1 MELEWEQGRQS
12 SRTAAALAGAF
23 LGAALGADCF
33 LAANYLIGGIPALLC
48 GAAIAFWAVKG
59 GVLFANRNSQAVVL
73 LALFPTLLWGIF
85 VNHLSFALAA
95 APGDPAGVWRAFL
108 SPLFIT
114 GGTDYWFQFAGL
126 SAAALGSWTTMFR
139 EAKEAQEFLER
150 ASRPCQAPQ
159 EAPPADLELY
169 LPKHAWIRP
178 WLLQRRITQG
188 LWLTVLFLLVW
199 LPDLLDH
206 ELALFYALCGM
217 GFSFLVI
224 ASLPGPSGQILA
236 ARKVMY
242 ARKDGQLWLIAMKR
256 IQDTTL
262 HVRFPKLAQ
271 IWERLPQS
279 QRTRF
284 KASIAS
290 LLLLSKENNIATKIG
305 RPKLEYQTKWGWV
318 ISSDAG
324 RKASIPKVYPNFSPV
339 PGDTQALKEP
349 VPVRWLNPVVTL
361 LITALCLSAGFGLG
375 LREEHRAALLPPEP
389 PPVESVVPDPKDSTP
404 VTKAIAPEVIGDYY
418 LNGLILRTDDAF
430 QASTTQL
437 EDQENGLTYQISLQ
451 YGVGEEAAQISL
463 GRTQGENVR
472 CLRPDSEE
480 FLWGMGD
487 NGVTYRYNLRTVQ
500 LPHEQTA
507 HTGVALSERGTLIII
522 ECVHDDD
529 TDEELAR
536 GTLLYMLENLQ
547 FTGPAITEE
556 NYQEQL
562 RPAINMGF
570 NYCGQAFFKAP
581 EGMFEYDVFLDT
593 FMPCGGKMTY
603 YDDGISIMTKAHGLR
618 VSAAIVPNEGTAMD
632 VVEQA
637 YQDLKAAGRQ
647 YDEQTLF
654 QDAYNEEGNN
664 ACRLTVY
671 YDGGRTRVTVLVAIE
686 EREGCYLFK
695 EMTCLPEEVDSEYQ
709 AVFKE
714 METTCGIEVS
724 VMEDL
729 GRHSQ

>member
-23 LGAALGADCF
+23 LGGALGADCF
-33 LAANYLIGGIPALLC
+33 LAAAHLAGGIPASLC
-48 GAAIAFWAVKG
+48 GTAIAFWAVRG
-59 GVLFANRNSQAVVL
+59 GDLFAGRVSRRGTV
-73 LALFPTLLWGIF
+73 LALLPVILWGSLA
-85 VNHLSFALAA
+85 NHLSFALAA
-95 APGDPAGVWRAFL
+95 VPSDPAGVWNALLSMEMVGNRYWLRLIGVLGTAFCTWGLLYIQPTRGWELEKRAGGPCRNPPQPPPIGMEVFL
-108 SPLFIT
+108 PS
-114 GGTDYWFQFAGL
+114 Q
-126 SAAALGSWTTMFR
+126 
-139 EAKEAQEFLER
+139 
-150 ASRPCQAPQ
+150 
-159 EAPPADLELY
+159 
-169 LPKHAWIRP
+169 AWIRP

-188 LWLTVLFLLVW
+188 LWLATLFLCAWIPALLGHDRAWDFALMGVW
-199 LPDLLDH
+199 FSLLAI
-206 ELALFYALCGM
+206 L
-217 GFSFLVI
+217 
-224 ASLPGPSGQILA
+224 SLPGPSGRILS
-236 ARKVMY
+236 ARNVVY
-242 ARKDGQLWLIAMKR
+242 VRREGQLWWVPTNRVQYADLWVPLSRLLPMW
-256 IQDTTL
+256 D
-262 HVRFPKLAQ
+262 
-271 IWERLPQS
+271 RLPGERKKS
-279 QRTRF
+279 V
-284 KASIAS
+284 
-290 LLLLSKENNIATKIG
+290 LSTLAALISNGDSAIVAVKN
-305 RPKLEYQTKWGWV
+305 PKLERQTPWEWV
-318 ISSDAG
+318 ISNQAG
-324 RKASIPKVYPNFSPV
+324 VHNVIPKVYPNFSPV

-487 NGVTYRYNLRTVQ
+487 NGVTYRYDLRTVQ
-500 LPHEQTA
+500 LPHNQTA

-593 FMPCGGKMTY
+593 FMPCGGKMNY
-603 YDDGISIMTKAHGLR
+603 YDDGISMMTKAHGLR

>member
-1 MELEWEQGRQS
+1 MEV
-12 SRTAAALAGAF
+12 F
-23 LGAALGADCF
+23 L
-33 LAANYLIGGIPALLC
+33 P
-48 GAAIAFWAVKG
+48 
-59 GVLFANRNSQAVVL
+59 SQ
-73 LALFPTLLWGIF
+73 
-85 VNHLSFALAA
+85 
-95 APGDPAGVWRAFL
+95 
-108 SPLFIT
+108 
-114 GGTDYWFQFAGL
+114 
-126 SAAALGSWTTMFR
+126 
-139 EAKEAQEFLER
+139 
-150 ASRPCQAPQ
+150 
-159 EAPPADLELY
+159 
-169 LPKHAWIRP
+169 AWIRP
-178 WLLQRRITQG
+178 WLLQRSITQG
-188 LWLTVLFLLVW
+188 LWLATLFLCAWIPALLGHDRAWDFALMGVW
-199 LPDLLDH
+199 FSLLAI
-206 ELALFYALCGM
+206 L
-217 GFSFLVI
+217 
-224 ASLPGPSGQILA
+224 SLPGPSGRILS
-236 ARKVMY
+236 ARNVVY
-242 ARKDGQLWLIAMKR
+242 VRREGQLWWVPTNRVQYADLWVPLSRLLPMW
-256 IQDTTL
+256 D
-262 HVRFPKLAQ
+262 
-271 IWERLPQS
+271 RLPGERKKS
-279 QRTRF
+279 V
-284 KASIAS
+284 
-290 LLLLSKENNIATKIG
+290 LSTLAALISNGDSAIVAVKN
-305 RPKLEYQTKWGWV
+305 PKLERQTPWEWV
-318 ISSDAG
+318 ISNQAG
-324 RKASIPKVYPNFSPV
+324 VHNVIPKVYPNFSPV

-593 FMPCGGKMTY
+593 FMPCGGKMNY
-603 YDDGISIMTKAHGLR
+603 YDDGISMMTKAHGLR
-618 VSAAIVPNEGTAMD
+618 VSAAIVPSEGTAMD

>member
-23 LGAALGADCF
+23 LGGALGADCF
-33 LAANYLIGGIPALLC
+33 LAAAHLAGGIPASLC
-48 GAAIAFWAVKG
+48 GTAIAFWAVRG
-59 GVLFANRNSQAVVL
+59 GDLFAGRVSRRGTV
-73 LALFPTLLWGIF
+73 LALLPVILWGSLA
-85 VNHLSFALAA
+85 NHLSFALAA
-95 APGDPAGVWRAFL
+95 VPSDPAGVWNALLSMEMVGNRYWLRLIGVLGTAFCTWGLLYIQPTRGWELEKRAGGPCRNPPQPPPIGMEVFL
-108 SPLFIT
+108 PS
-114 GGTDYWFQFAGL
+114 Q
-126 SAAALGSWTTMFR
+126 
-139 EAKEAQEFLER
+139 
-150 ASRPCQAPQ
+150 
-159 EAPPADLELY
+159 
-169 LPKHAWIRP
+169 AWIRP

-188 LWLTVLFLLVW
+188 LWLATLFLCAWIPALLGHDRAWDFALMGVW
-199 LPDLLDH
+199 FSLLAI
-206 ELALFYALCGM
+206 L
-217 GFSFLVI
+217 
-224 ASLPGPSGQILA
+224 SLPGPSGRILS
-236 ARKVMY
+236 ARNVVY
-242 ARKDGQLWLIAMKR
+242 VRREGQLWWVPTNRVQYADLWVPLSRLLPMW
-256 IQDTTL
+256 D
-262 HVRFPKLAQ
+262 
-271 IWERLPQS
+271 RLPGERKKS
-279 QRTRF
+279 V
-284 KASIAS
+284 
-290 LLLLSKENNIATKIG
+290 LSTLAALISNGDSAIVAVKN
-305 RPKLEYQTKWGWV
+305 PKLERQTPWEWV
-318 ISSDAG
+318 ISNQAG
-324 RKASIPKVYPNFSPV
+324 VHNVLPKVYPNFSPV

-603 YDDGISIMTKAHGLR
+603 YDDGISMMTKAHGLR

>member
-1 MELEWEQGRQS
+1 MELEWEQDRQPAH
-12 SRTAAALAGAF
+12 TAAALVGSF
-23 LGAALGADCF
+23 LGAVLGADCF
-33 LAANYLIGGIPALLC
+33 LAADYLIGGIPAVLC
-48 GAAIAFWAVKG
+48 GAAIGFWAVKG
-59 GVLFANRNSQAVVL
+59 GVLLAGKNNQLVTL
-73 LALFPTLLWGIF
+73 LALLPALLWGVL
-85 VNHLSFALAA
+85 VNHLSFALNT
-95 APGDPAGVWRAFL
+95 APADPAGVWQAFI
-108 SPLFIT
+108 SPLFISD
-114 GGTDYWFQFAGL
+114 GVSYWFQLAKL
-126 SAAALGSWTTMFR
+126 LAVVLGAWTPQFQ
-139 EAKEAQEFLER
+139 EAKKEQEFLER

-199 LPDLLDH
+199 LPDLLGH
-206 ELALFYALCGM
+206 EQVLFRALCGM
-217 GFSFLVI
+217 GVSFLVI
-224 ASLPGPSGQILA
+224 ASLPGPSGHILA

-242 ARKDGQLWLIAMKR
+242 ARKDGQLWLIAMQR
-256 IQDTTL
+256 IQDTVL

-271 IWERLPQS
+271 IWDQLPQT

-284 KASIAS
+284 KASVAS
-290 LLLLSKENNIATKIG
+290 LLSKENNIAVKIN
-305 RPKLEYQTKWGWV
+305 RPRLEYQNQWRWV
-318 ISSDAG
+318 LSNDVG
-324 RKASIPKVYPNFSPV
+324 RKAFIPKVYPKFSPV
-339 PGDTQALKEP
+339 PSDTEPLKEA
-349 VPVRWLNPVVTL
+349 VRVWWRNPLMTL
-361 LITALCLSAGFGLG
+361 VITVFCLTVGVNIGLK
-375 LREEHRAALLPPEP
+375 EECQAMLLPPES
-389 PPVESVVPDPKDSTP
+389 PPVEDTVPGPEDSAS
-404 VTKAIAPEVIGDYY
+404 VTKSIAPEVIGDYY

-437 EDQENGLTYQISLQ
+437 EDQDNGLIYQFSLQ

-603 YDDGISIMTKAHGLR
+603 YDDGISMMTKAHGLR

-671 YDGGRTRVTVLVAIE
+671 YDGGCTRVTVLVAIE

>member
-1 MELEWEQGRQS
+1 MELEWEQGRQPAH
-12 SRTAAALAGAF
+12 TAAALAGAF

-33 LAANYLIGGIPALLC
+33 LAADHLIGGIPAVLC
-48 GAAIAFWAVKG
+48 GAAIGFWAVKG
-59 GVLFANRNSQAVVL
+59 GGLLAGKNNQFVTL
-73 LALFPTLLWGIF
+73 LALIPALLWGVL
-85 VNHLSFALAA
+85 VNHLSFALNT
-95 APGDPAGVWRAFL
+95 APADPAGVWEAFI
-108 SPLFIT
+108 SPLFISD
-114 GGTDYWFQFAGL
+114 GVNYWFQLAKL
-126 SAAALGSWTTMFR
+126 LAVVLGAWTPQFR
-139 EAKEAQEFLER
+139 EAKKEQEFLEQ
-150 ASRPCQAPQ
+150 ASRPCKPPQ
-159 EAPPADLELY
+159 ETPPADMEIY
-169 LPKHAWIRP
+169 LPKYAWIRP

-188 LWLTVLFLLVW
+188 LWLAVLFLLVW
-199 LPDLLDH
+199 LPDLLGH
-206 ELALFYALCGM
+206 ERIWFRTLCGM
-217 GFSFLVI
+217 GVSFLVI
-224 ASLPGPSGQILA
+224 ASLPGPSGHILA

-242 ARKDGQLWLIAMKR
+242 ARKDGQLWLIAMQR
-256 IQDTTL
+256 IHDTTL

-271 IWERLPQS
+271 IWDQLPQT

-290 LLLLSKENNIATKIG
+290 LLSKENNIAVKIN
-305 RPKLEYQTKWGWV
+305 RPMLEYQNKWRWV
-318 ISSDAG
+318 ISNDVG
-324 RKASIPKVYPNFSPV
+324 RKAYIPKVYPQFSPV
-339 PGDTQALKEP
+339 PGDTEQLKEA
-349 VPVRWLNPVVTL
+349 VPVWWRNPLMTL
-361 LITALCLSAGFGLG
+361 VITVFCLTVGIHIGL
-375 LREEHRAALLPPEP
+375 EEERQAALLPPEP
-389 PPVESVVPDPKDSTP
+389 PSVESVVPDPEDSTP

-463 GRTQGENVR
+463 GKTQGENVR

-487 NGVTYRYNLRTVQ
+487 NGVTYRYDLRTVQ
-500 LPHEQTA
+500 LPHNQTA

-529 TDEELAR
+529 AEEELAR

-562 RPAINMGF
+562 RPAVNMGF

-593 FMPCGGKMTY
+593 FMPCGGKMNY
-603 YDDGISIMTKAHGLR
+603 YDGGISMMTKAHGLR
-618 VSAAIVPNEGTAMD
+618 VSAAIVPSEGTAMD

-637 YQDLKAAGRQ
+637 YQDLKTAGRQ

-714 METTCGIEVS
+714 MEATCGIEVS

>member
-23 LGAALGADCF
+23 LGGALGADCF
-33 LAANYLIGGIPALLC
+33 LAAAHLAGGIPASLC
-48 GAAIAFWAVKG
+48 GTAIAFWAVRG
-59 GVLFANRNSQAVVL
+59 GDLFAGRVSRRGTV
-73 LALFPTLLWGIF
+73 LALLPVILWGSLA
-85 VNHLSFALAA
+85 NHLSFALAA
-95 APGDPAGVWRAFL
+95 VPSDPAGVWNALLSMEMVGNRYWLRLIGVLGTAFCTWGLLYIQPARGWELEKRAGGPCRNPPQLPPIGMEVFL
-108 SPLFIT
+108 PS
-114 GGTDYWFQFAGL
+114 Q
-126 SAAALGSWTTMFR
+126 
-139 EAKEAQEFLER
+139 
-150 ASRPCQAPQ
+150 
-159 EAPPADLELY
+159 
-169 LPKHAWIRP
+169 AWIRP

-188 LWLTVLFLLVW
+188 LWLATLFLCAWIPALLGYDRAWDFALMGVW
-199 LPDLLDH
+199 FSLLAI
-206 ELALFYALCGM
+206 L
-217 GFSFLVI
+217 
-224 ASLPGPSGQILA
+224 SLPGPSGRILS
-236 ARKVMY
+236 ARNVVY
-242 ARKDGQLWLIAMKR
+242 VRREGQLWWVPTNRVQYADLWVPLSRLLPMW
-256 IQDTTL
+256 D
-262 HVRFPKLAQ
+262 
-271 IWERLPQS
+271 RLPGERKKS
-279 QRTRF
+279 V
-284 KASIAS
+284 
-290 LLLLSKENNIATKIG
+290 LSTLAALISNGDSAIVAVKN
-305 RPKLEYQTKWGWV
+305 PKLERQTPWEWV
-318 ISSDAG
+318 ISNQAG
-324 RKASIPKVYPNFSPV
+324 VHNVIPKVYPNFSPV

-389 PPVESVVPDPKDSTP
+389 PPVESVVPDPEDSTP

-603 YDDGISIMTKAHGLR
+603 YDDGISMMTKAHGLR

>member
-1 MELEWEQGRQS
+1 MELEWEQDRQPAH
-12 SRTAAALAGAF
+12 TAAALVGSF
-23 LGAALGADCF
+23 LGAVLGADCF
-33 LAANYLIGGIPALLC
+33 LAADYLIGGIPAVLC
-48 GAAIAFWAVKG
+48 GAAIGFWAVKG
-59 GVLFANRNSQAVVL
+59 GVLLAGKNNQFVTL
-73 LALFPTLLWGIF
+73 LALIPALLWGVL
-85 VNHLSFALAA
+85 VNHLSFALNT
-95 APGDPAGVWRAFL
+95 APADPAGVWEAFI
-108 SPLFIT
+108 SPLFISD
-114 GGTDYWFQFAGL
+114 GVNYWFQLAKL
-126 SAAALGSWTTMFR
+126 LAVVLGAWTPQFR
-139 EAKEAQEFLER
+139 EAKKEQEFLEQ
-150 ASRPCQAPQ
+150 ASRPCKPPQ
-159 EAPPADLELY
+159 ETPPADMEIY
-169 LPKHAWIRP
+169 LPKYAWIRP

-188 LWLTVLFLLVW
+188 LWLAVLFLLVW
-199 LPDLLDH
+199 LPDLLGH
-206 ELALFYALCGM
+206 ERIWFRTLCGM
-217 GFSFLVI
+217 GVSFLVI
-224 ASLPGPSGQILA
+224 ASLPGPSGHILA

-242 ARKDGQLWLIAMKR
+242 ARKDGQLWLIAMQR
-256 IQDTTL
+256 IHDTTL
-262 HVRFPKLAQ
+262 HVRFPKLTQ
-271 IWERLPQS
+271 IWDQLPQT

-290 LLLLSKENNIATKIG
+290 LLSKENNIAVKIN
-305 RPKLEYQTKWGWV
+305 RPMLEYQNKWRWV
-318 ISSDAG
+318 ISNDVG
-324 RKASIPKVYPNFSPV
+324 RKAYIPKVYPQFSPV
-339 PGDTQALKEP
+339 PGDTEPLKEA
-349 VPVRWLNPVVTL
+349 VRVWWRNPLMTL
-361 LITALCLSAGFGLG
+361 VITVFCLTVGVNIGLK
-375 LREEHRAALLPPEP
+375 EECQAALLPPESP
-389 PPVESVVPDPKDSTP
+389 PAEDTVPGPEDSASVTES
-404 VTKAIAPEVIGDYY
+404 IAPEVMGDYY

-463 GRTQGENVR
+463 GRTQGENAR

-522 ECVHDDD
+522 ECVHNDDAE
-529 TDEELAR
+529 EELAR

-562 RPAINMGF
+562 RPAVNMGF

-593 FMPCGGKMTY
+593 FMPCGGKMNY
-603 YDDGISIMTKAHGLR
+603 YDDGISMMTKAHGLR
-618 VSAAIVPNEGTAMD
+618 VSAAIVPSEGTAMD
-632 VVEQA
+632 VVEQV

-654 QDAYNEEGNN
+654 QDAYNAVGNN

-686 EREGCYLFK
+686 EREGYYLFK

>member
-1 MELEWEQGRQS
+1 MELEWEQDRQPAH
-12 SRTAAALAGAF
+12 TAAALVGSF
-23 LGAALGADCF
+23 LGAVLGADCF
-33 LAANYLIGGIPALLC
+33 LAADYLIGGIPAVLC
-48 GAAIAFWAVKG
+48 GAAIGFWAVKG
-59 GVLFANRNSQAVVL
+59 GVLLAGKNNQFVTL
-73 LALFPTLLWGIF
+73 LALIPALLWGVL
-85 VNHLSFALAA
+85 VNHLSFALNT
-95 APGDPAGVWRAFL
+95 APADPAGVWEAFI
-108 SPLFIT
+108 SPLFISD
-114 GGTDYWFQFAGL
+114 GVNYWFQLAKL
-126 SAAALGSWTTMFR
+126 LAVVLGAWTPQFR
-139 EAKEAQEFLER
+139 EAKKEQEFLEQ
-150 ASRPCQAPQ
+150 ASRPCKPPQ
-159 EAPPADLELY
+159 ETPPADMEIY
-169 LPKHAWIRP
+169 LPKYAWIRP

-188 LWLTVLFLLVW
+188 LWLAVLFLLVW
-199 LPDLLDH
+199 LPDLLGH
-206 ELALFYALCGM
+206 ERIWFRTLCGM
-217 GFSFLVI
+217 GVSFLVI
-224 ASLPGPSGQILA
+224 ASLPGPSGHILA

-242 ARKDGQLWLIAMKR
+242 ARKDGQLWLIAMQR
-256 IQDTTL
+256 IHDTTL
-262 HVRFPKLAQ
+262 HVRFPKLTQ
-271 IWERLPQS
+271 IWDQLPQT

-290 LLLLSKENNIATKIG
+290 LLSKENNIAVKIN
-305 RPKLEYQTKWGWV
+305 RPMLEYQNKWRWV
-318 ISSDAG
+318 ISNDVG
-324 RKASIPKVYPNFSPV
+324 RKAYIPKVYPQFSPV
-339 PGDTQALKEP
+339 PGDTEPLKEA
-349 VPVRWLNPVVTL
+349 VRVWWRNPLMTL
-361 LITALCLSAGFGLG
+361 VITVFCLTVGVNIGLK
-375 LREEHRAALLPPEP
+375 EECQAALLPPESP
-389 PPVESVVPDPKDSTP
+389 PAEDTVPGPEDSASVTES
-404 VTKAIAPEVIGDYY
+404 IAPEVMGDYY

-522 ECVHDDD
+522 ECVHNDDAE
-529 TDEELAR
+529 EELAR

-562 RPAINMGF
+562 RPAVNMGF

-593 FMPCGGKMTY
+593 FMPCGGKMNY
-603 YDDGISIMTKAHGLR
+603 YDDGISMMTKAHGLR
-618 VSAAIVPNEGTAMD
+618 VSAAIVPSEGTAMD
-632 VVEQA
+632 VVEQV

-654 QDAYNEEGNN
+654 QDAYNAVGNN

-686 EREGCYLFK
+686 EREGYYLFK

>member
-1 MELEWEQGRQS
+1 MELEWEQGQQPA
-12 SRTAAALAGAF
+12 RTAAALAGAF

-33 LAANYLIGGIPALLC
+33 LAAAHLAGGIPASRC
-48 GAAIAFWAVKG
+48 GTAIAFWAVRG
-59 GVLFANRNSQAVVL
+59 GDLFAGRVSRRGTV
-73 LALFPTLLWGIF
+73 LALLPVILWGSLA
-85 VNHLSFALAA
+85 NHLSFALAA
-95 APGDPAGVWRAFL
+95 VPSDPAGVWNALLSMEMVGNRYWLRLIGVLGTAFCTWGLLYIQPARGWELEKRAGGPCRNPPQPPPIGMEVFL
-108 SPLFIT
+108 PS
-114 GGTDYWFQFAGL
+114 Q
-126 SAAALGSWTTMFR
+126 
-139 EAKEAQEFLER
+139 
-150 ASRPCQAPQ
+150 
-159 EAPPADLELY
+159 
-169 LPKHAWIRP
+169 AWIRP

-188 LWLTVLFLLVW
+188 LWLATLFLCAWIPALLGHDRAWDFALMGVW
-199 LPDLLDH
+199 FSLLAI
-206 ELALFYALCGM
+206 L
-217 GFSFLVI
+217 
-224 ASLPGPSGQILA
+224 SLPGPSGRILS
-236 ARKVMY
+236 ARNVVY
-242 ARKDGQLWLIAMKR
+242 VRREGQLWWVPTNRVQYADLWVPLSRLLPMW
-256 IQDTTL
+256 D
-262 HVRFPKLAQ
+262 
-271 IWERLPQS
+271 RLPGERKKS
-279 QRTRF
+279 VLSTL
-284 KASIAS
+284 AALISNGDSAIAAV
-290 LLLLSKENNIATKIG
+290 KN
-305 RPKLEYQTKWGWV
+305 PKLERQTPWEWV
-318 ISSDAG
+318 ISNQAG
-324 RKASIPKVYPNFSPV
+324 VHNVIPKVYPNFSPV

-389 PPVESVVPDPKDSTP
+389 PPVESVVPDPEDSTP

-463 GRTQGENVR
+463 ERTQGENVR

-487 NGVTYRYNLRTVQ
+487 NGVTYRYDLRTVQ
-500 LPHEQTA
+500 LPHNQTA
-507 HTGVALSERGTLIII
+507 HTGAALSERGTLIII

-593 FMPCGGKMTY
+593 FMPCGGKMNY
-603 YDDGISIMTKAHGLR
+603 YDGGISMMTKVHGLR

-654 QDAYNEEGNN
+654 QDAYNAEGNN

-671 YDGGRTRVTVLVAIE
+671 YDGGRTRVTVLVAME

>member
-1 MELEWEQGRQS
+1 MELEWEQGRQPAH
-12 SRTAAALAGAF
+12 TAAALAGAF

-33 LAANYLIGGIPALLC
+33 LAADHLIGGIPAVLC
-48 GAAIAFWAVKG
+48 GAAIGFWAVKG
-59 GVLFANRNSQAVVL
+59 GGLLAGKNNQFVTL
-73 LALFPTLLWGIF
+73 LALIPALLWGVL
-85 VNHLSFALAA
+85 VNHLSFALNT
-95 APGDPAGVWRAFL
+95 APADPAGVWEAFI
-108 SPLFIT
+108 SPLFISD
-114 GGTDYWFQFAGL
+114 GVNYWFQLAKL
-126 SAAALGSWTTMFR
+126 LAVVLGAWTPQFR
-139 EAKEAQEFLER
+139 EAKKEQEFLEQ
-150 ASRPCQAPQ
+150 ASRPCKPPQ
-159 EAPPADLELY
+159 ETPPADMEIY
-169 LPKHAWIRP
+169 LPKYAWIRP

-188 LWLTVLFLLVW
+188 LWLAVLFLLVW
-199 LPDLLDH
+199 LPDLLGH
-206 ELALFYALCGM
+206 ERIWFRTLCGM
-217 GFSFLVI
+217 GVSFLVI
-224 ASLPGPSGQILA
+224 ASLPGPSGHILA

-242 ARKDGQLWLIAMKR
+242 ARKDGQLWLIAMQR
-256 IQDTTL
+256 IHDTTL

-271 IWERLPQS
+271 IWDQLPQT

-290 LLLLSKENNIATKIG
+290 LLSKENNIAVKIN
-305 RPKLEYQTKWGWV
+305 RPMLEYQNKWRWV
-318 ISSDAG
+318 ISNDVG
-324 RKASIPKVYPNFSPV
+324 RKAYIPKVYPQFSPV
-339 PGDTQALKEP
+339 PGDTEQLKEA
-349 VPVRWLNPVVTL
+349 VPVWWRNPLMTL
-361 LITALCLSAGFGLG
+361 VITVFCLTVGIHIGL
-375 LREEHRAALLPPEP
+375 EEERQAALLPPEP
-389 PPVESVVPDPKDSTP
+389 PSVESVVPDPEDSTP

-463 GRTQGENVR
+463 GKTQGENVR

-500 LPHEQTA
+500 LPHNQTA
-507 HTGVALSERGTLIII
+507 HTGAALSERGTLIII

-562 RPAINMGF
+562 RPAVNMGF

-593 FMPCGGKMTY
+593 FMPCGGKMNY
-603 YDDGISIMTKAHGLR
+603 YDGGISMMTKAHGLR
-618 VSAAIVPNEGTAMD
+618 VSAAIVPSEGTAMD

-637 YQDLKAAGRQ
+637 YQDLKTAGRQ

-714 METTCGIEVS
+714 MEATCGIEVS

>member
-1 MELEWEQGRQS
+1 MELEWEQGRQPAH
-12 SRTAAALAGAF
+12 TAAALAGAF

-33 LAANYLIGGIPALLC
+33 LAADHLIGGIPAVLC
-48 GAAIAFWAVKG
+48 GAAIGFWAVKG
-59 GVLFANRNSQAVVL
+59 GVLLAGKNNQLVTL
-73 LALFPTLLWGIF
+73 LALLPALLWGVL
-85 VNHLSFALAA
+85 VNHLSFALNT
-95 APGDPAGVWRAFL
+95 APADPAGVWQAFI
-108 SPLFIT
+108 SPLFISD
-114 GGTDYWFQFAGL
+114 GVSYWFQLAKL
-126 SAAALGSWTTMFR
+126 LAVVLGAWTPQFQ
-139 EAKEAQEFLER
+139 EAKKEQEFLER

-199 LPDLLDH
+199 LPDLLGH
-206 ELALFYALCGM
+206 EQVLFRALCGM
-217 GFSFLVI
+217 GVSFLVI
-224 ASLPGPSGQILA
+224 ASLPGPSGHILA

-242 ARKDGQLWLIAMKR
+242 ARKDGQLWLIAMQR
-256 IQDTTL
+256 IQDTVL

-271 IWERLPQS
+271 IWDQLPQT

-284 KASIAS
+284 KASVAS
-290 LLLLSKENNIATKIG
+290 LLSKENNIAVKIN
-305 RPKLEYQTKWGWV
+305 RPRLEYQNQWRWV
-318 ISSDAG
+318 LSNDVG
-324 RKASIPKVYPNFSPV
+324 RKAFIPKVYPKFSPV
-339 PGDTQALKEP
+339 PSDTEPLKEA
-349 VPVRWLNPVVTL
+349 VRVWWRNPLMTL
-361 LITALCLSAGFGLG
+361 VITVFCLTVGVNIGLK
-375 LREEHRAALLPPEP
+375 EECQAMLLPPES
-389 PPVESVVPDPKDSTP
+389 PPVEDTVPGPEDSAS
-404 VTKAIAPEVIGDYY
+404 VTKSIAPEVIGDYY

-603 YDDGISIMTKAHGLR
+603 YDDGISMMTKAHGLR

-647 YDEQTLF
+647 YDEQMLF

>member
-23 LGAALGADCF
+23 LGGALGADCF
-33 LAANYLIGGIPALLC
+33 LAAAHLAGGIPASLC
-48 GAAIAFWAVKG
+48 GTAIAFWTVRG
-59 GVLFANRNSQAVVL
+59 GDLFAGRVNRRGTV
-73 LALFPTLLWGIF
+73 LALLPVILWGSLA
-85 VNHLSFALAA
+85 NHLSFALAA
-95 APGDPAGVWRAFL
+95 IPSDPAGVWNALLSMEMVGNRYWLRLIGVLGTAFCTWGLLYIQPARGWELEKRAGGPCRNPPQPPPIGMEVFL
-108 SPLFIT
+108 PS
-114 GGTDYWFQFAGL
+114 Q
-126 SAAALGSWTTMFR
+126 
-139 EAKEAQEFLER
+139 
-150 ASRPCQAPQ
+150 
-159 EAPPADLELY
+159 
-169 LPKHAWIRP
+169 AWIRP

-188 LWLTVLFLLVW
+188 LWLATLFLCAWIPALLGHDRAWDFALMGVW
-199 LPDLLDH
+199 FSLLAI
-206 ELALFYALCGM
+206 L
-217 GFSFLVI
+217 
-224 ASLPGPSGQILA
+224 SLPGPSGRILS
-236 ARKVMY
+236 ARNVVY
-242 ARKDGQLWLIAMKR
+242 VRREGQLWWVPTNRVQYADLWVPLSRLLPMW
-256 IQDTTL
+256 D
-262 HVRFPKLAQ
+262 
-271 IWERLPQS
+271 RLPGERKKS
-279 QRTRF
+279 V
-284 KASIAS
+284 
-290 LLLLSKENNIATKIG
+290 LSTLAALISNGDSAIVAVKN
-305 RPKLEYQTKWGWV
+305 PKLERQTPWEWV
-318 ISSDAG
+318 ISNQAG
-324 RKASIPKVYPNFSPV
+324 VHNVIPKVYPNFSPV
-339 PGDTQALKEP
+339 PGETQALKEP

-603 YDDGISIMTKAHGLR
+603 YDDGISMMTKAHGLR
-618 VSAAIVPNEGTAMD
+618 VSAAIVPSEGTAMD

>member
-1 MELEWEQGRQS
+1 MELEWEQGRQPAH
-12 SRTAAALAGAF
+12 TAAALAGAF

-33 LAANYLIGGIPALLC
+33 LAADHLIGGIPAVLC
-48 GAAIAFWAVKG
+48 GAAIGFWAVKG
-59 GVLFANRNSQAVVL
+59 GGLLAGKNNQFVTL
-73 LALFPTLLWGIF
+73 LALIPALLWGVL
-85 VNHLSFALAA
+85 VNHLSFALNT
-95 APGDPAGVWRAFL
+95 APADPAGVWEAFI
-108 SPLFIT
+108 SPLFISD
-114 GGTDYWFQFAGL
+114 GVNYWFQLAKL
-126 SAAALGSWTTMFR
+126 LAVVLGAWTPQFR
-139 EAKEAQEFLER
+139 EAKKEQEFLEQ
-150 ASRPCQAPQ
+150 ASRPCKPPQ
-159 EAPPADLELY
+159 ETPPADMEIY
-169 LPKHAWIRP
+169 LPKYAWIRP

-188 LWLTVLFLLVW
+188 LWLAVLFLLVW
-199 LPDLLDH
+199 LPDLLGH
-206 ELALFYALCGM
+206 ERIWFRTLCGM
-217 GFSFLVI
+217 GVSFLVI
-224 ASLPGPSGQILA
+224 ASLPGPSGHILA

-242 ARKDGQLWLIAMKR
+242 ARKDGQLWLIAMQR
-256 IQDTTL
+256 IHDTTL

-271 IWERLPQS
+271 IWDQLPQT

-290 LLLLSKENNIATKIG
+290 LLSKENNIAVKIN
-305 RPKLEYQTKWGWV
+305 RPMLEYQNKWRWV
-318 ISSDAG
+318 ISNDVG
-324 RKASIPKVYPNFSPV
+324 RKAYIPKVYPQFSPV
-339 PGDTQALKEP
+339 PGDTEQLKEA
-349 VPVRWLNPVVTL
+349 VPVWWRNPLMTL
-361 LITALCLSAGFGLG
+361 VITVFCLTVGIHIGL
-375 LREEHRAALLPPEP
+375 EEERQAALLPPEP
-389 PPVESVVPDPKDSTP
+389 PSVESVVPDPEDSTP

-500 LPHEQTA
+500 LPHNQTA
-507 HTGVALSERGTLIII
+507 HTGAALSERGTLIII

-529 TDEELAR
+529 AEEELAR

-562 RPAINMGF
+562 RPAVNMGF

-593 FMPCGGKMTY
+593 FMPCGGKMNY
-603 YDDGISIMTKAHGLR
+603 YDGGISMMTKAHGLR
-618 VSAAIVPNEGTAMD
+618 VSAAIVPSEGTAMD

-637 YQDLKAAGRQ
+637 YQDLKTAGRQ

>member
-1 MELEWEQGRQS
+1 MELEWEQGRQPAH
-12 SRTAAALAGAF
+12 TAAALAGAF

-33 LAANYLIGGIPALLC
+33 LAADHLIGGIPAVLC
-48 GAAIAFWAVKG
+48 GAAIGFWAVKG
-59 GVLFANRNSQAVVL
+59 GGLLAGKNNQFVTL
-73 LALFPTLLWGIF
+73 LALIPALLWGVL
-85 VNHLSFALAA
+85 VNHLSFALNT
-95 APGDPAGVWRAFL
+95 APADPAGVWEAFI
-108 SPLFIT
+108 SPLFISD
-114 GGTDYWFQFAGL
+114 GVNYWFQLAKL
-126 SAAALGSWTTMFR
+126 LAVVLGAWTPQFR
-139 EAKEAQEFLER
+139 EAKKEQEFLEQ
-150 ASRPCQAPQ
+150 ASRPCKPPQ
-159 EAPPADLELY
+159 ETPPADMEIY
-169 LPKHAWIRP
+169 LPKYAWIRP

-188 LWLTVLFLLVW
+188 LWLAVLFLLVW
-199 LPDLLDH
+199 LPDLLGH
-206 ELALFYALCGM
+206 ERIWFRTLCGM
-217 GFSFLVI
+217 GVSFLVI
-224 ASLPGPSGQILA
+224 ASLPGPSGHILA

-242 ARKDGQLWLIAMKR
+242 ARKDGQLWLIAMQR
-256 IQDTTL
+256 IHDTTL

-271 IWERLPQS
+271 IWDQLPQT

-290 LLLLSKENNIATKIG
+290 LLSKENNIAVKIN
-305 RPKLEYQTKWGWV
+305 RPMLEYQNKWRWV
-318 ISSDAG
+318 ISNDVG
-324 RKASIPKVYPNFSPV
+324 RKAYIPKVYPQFSPV
-339 PGDTQALKEP
+339 PGDTEQLKEA
-349 VPVRWLNPVVTL
+349 VPVWWRNPLMTL
-361 LITALCLSAGFGLG
+361 VITVFCLTVGMNIGLK
-375 LREEHRAALLPPEP
+375 EERQAALLPPEP
-389 PPVESVVPDPKDSTP
+389 PPVEDIVLDLDDSVP
-404 VTKAIAPEVIGDYY
+404 VTEAIAPEVIGDYY
-418 LNGLILRTDDAF
+418 LNGLILQTDDAF
-430 QASTTQL
+430 QASTTEL
-437 EDQENGLTYQISLQ
+437 EDQENALSYQLSLQ

-463 GRTQGENVR
+463 ERTEGENAR
-472 CLRPDSEE
+472 CLRPDSED

-507 HTGVALSERGTLIII
+507 HTGAALSERGTLIII

-556 NYQEQL
+556 NYQEQFC
-562 RPAINMGF
+562 PAINLGF

-593 FMPCGGKMTY
+593 FMPCGGKMNY
-603 YDDGISIMTKAHGLR
+603 YDDGISMMTKAHGLR

-637 YQDLKAAGRQ
+637 YQDLKTAGRQ

>member
-1 MELEWEQGRQS
+1 MEV
-12 SRTAAALAGAF
+12 F
-23 LGAALGADCF
+23 L
-33 LAANYLIGGIPALLC
+33 P
-48 GAAIAFWAVKG
+48 
-59 GVLFANRNSQAVVL
+59 SQ
-73 LALFPTLLWGIF
+73 
-85 VNHLSFALAA
+85 
-95 APGDPAGVWRAFL
+95 
-108 SPLFIT
+108 
-114 GGTDYWFQFAGL
+114 
-126 SAAALGSWTTMFR
+126 
-139 EAKEAQEFLER
+139 
-150 ASRPCQAPQ
+150 
-159 EAPPADLELY
+159 
-169 LPKHAWIRP
+169 AWIRP

-188 LWLTVLFLLVW
+188 LWLATLFLCAWIPALLGYDRAWDFALMGVW
-199 LPDLLDH
+199 FSLLAI
-206 ELALFYALCGM
+206 L
-217 GFSFLVI
+217 
-224 ASLPGPSGQILA
+224 SLPGPSGRILS
-236 ARKVMY
+236 ARNVVY
-242 ARKDGQLWLIAMKR
+242 VRREGQLWWVPTNRVQYADLWVPLSRLLPMW
-256 IQDTTL
+256 D
-262 HVRFPKLAQ
+262 
-271 IWERLPQS
+271 RLPGERKKS
-279 QRTRF
+279 V
-284 KASIAS
+284 
-290 LLLLSKENNIATKIG
+290 LSTLAALISNGDSAIVAVKN
-305 RPKLEYQTKWGWV
+305 PKLERQTPWEWV
-318 ISSDAG
+318 ISNQAG
-324 RKASIPKVYPNFSPV
+324 VHNVIPKVYPNFSPV

-529 TDEELAR
+529 ADEELAR

-581 EGMFEYDVFLDT
+581 EGMFE
-593 FMPCGGKMTY
+593 
-603 YDDGISIMTKAHGLR
+603 
-618 VSAAIVPNEGTAMD
+618 
-632 VVEQA
+632 
-637 YQDLKAAGRQ
+637 
-647 YDEQTLF
+647 
-654 QDAYNEEGNN
+654 
-664 ACRLTVY
+664 
-671 YDGGRTRVTVLVAIE
+671 
-686 EREGCYLFK
+686 
-695 EMTCLPEEVDSEYQ
+695 
-709 AVFKE
+709 
-714 METTCGIEVS
+714 
-724 VMEDL
+724 
-729 GRHSQ
+729 

>member
-1 MELEWEQGRQS
+1 MELEWEQGRQPAH
-12 SRTAAALAGAF
+12 TAAALAGAF

-33 LAANYLIGGIPALLC
+33 LAADHLIGGIPAVLC
-48 GAAIAFWAVKG
+48 GAAIGFWAVKG
-59 GVLFANRNSQAVVL
+59 GGLLAGKNNQFVTL
-73 LALFPTLLWGIF
+73 LALIPALLWGVL
-85 VNHLSFALAA
+85 VNHLSFALNT
-95 APGDPAGVWRAFL
+95 APADPAGVWEAFI
-108 SPLFIT
+108 SPLFISD
-114 GGTDYWFQFAGL
+114 GVNYWFQLAKL
-126 SAAALGSWTTMFR
+126 LAVVLGAWTPQFR
-139 EAKEAQEFLER
+139 EAKKEQEFLEQ
-150 ASRPCQAPQ
+150 ASRPCKPPQ
-159 EAPPADLELY
+159 ETPPADMEIY
-169 LPKHAWIRP
+169 LPKYAWIRP

-188 LWLTVLFLLVW
+188 LWLAVLFLLVW
-199 LPDLLDH
+199 LPDLLGH
-206 ELALFYALCGM
+206 ERIWFRTLCGM
-217 GFSFLVI
+217 GVSFLVI
-224 ASLPGPSGQILA
+224 ASLPGPSGHILA

-242 ARKDGQLWLIAMKR
+242 ARKDGQLWLIAMQR
-256 IQDTTL
+256 IHDTTL

-271 IWERLPQS
+271 IWDQLPQT

-290 LLLLSKENNIATKIG
+290 LLSKENNIAVKIN
-305 RPKLEYQTKWGWV
+305 RPMLEYQNKWRWV
-318 ISSDAG
+318 ISNDVG
-324 RKASIPKVYPNFSPV
+324 RKAYIPKVYPQFSPV
-339 PGDTQALKEP
+339 PGDTEPLKEA
-349 VPVRWLNPVVTL
+349 VPVWWRNPMMTL
-361 LITALCLSAGFGLG
+361 VITVFCLTVGIHIGL
-375 LREEHRAALLPPEP
+375 EEERQAALLPPEP
-389 PPVESVVPDPKDSTP
+389 PSVESVVPDPEDSTP

-463 GRTQGENVR
+463 GKTQGENVR

-500 LPHEQTA
+500 LPHNQTA
-507 HTGVALSERGTLIII
+507 HTGAALSERGTLIII

-562 RPAINMGF
+562 RPAVNMGF

-593 FMPCGGKMTY
+593 FMPCGGKMNY
-603 YDDGISIMTKAHGLR
+603 YDGGISMMTKAHGLR
-618 VSAAIVPNEGTAMD
+618 VSAAIVPSEGTAMD

-637 YQDLKAAGRQ
+637 YQDLKTAGRQ

-714 METTCGIEVS
+714 MEATCGIEVS

>member
-1 MELEWEQGRQS
+1 MELEWEQGRQPAH
-12 SRTAAALAGAF
+12 TAAALAGAF

-33 LAANYLIGGIPALLC
+33 LAADHLIGGIPALLC
-48 GAAIAFWAVKG
+48 GAAIGFWAVKG
-59 GVLFANRNSQAVVL
+59 GGLLAGKNNQFVTL
-73 LALFPTLLWGIF
+73 LALIPALLWGVL
-85 VNHLSFALAA
+85 VNHLSFALNT
-95 APGDPAGVWRAFL
+95 APADPAGVWEAFI
-108 SPLFIT
+108 SPLFISD
-114 GGTDYWFQFAGL
+114 GVNYWFQLAKL
-126 SAAALGSWTTMFR
+126 LAVVLGAWTPQFR
-139 EAKEAQEFLER
+139 EAKKEQEFLEQ
-150 ASRPCQAPQ
+150 ASRPCKPPQ
-159 EAPPADLELY
+159 ETPPADMEIY
-169 LPKHAWIRP
+169 LPKYAWIRP

-188 LWLTVLFLLVW
+188 LWLAVLFLLVW
-199 LPDLLDH
+199 LPDLLGH
-206 ELALFYALCGM
+206 ERIWFRTLCGM
-217 GFSFLVI
+217 GVSFLVI
-224 ASLPGPSGQILA
+224 ASLPGPSGHILA

-242 ARKDGQLWLIAMKR
+242 ARKDGQLWLIAMQR
-256 IQDTTL
+256 IHDTTL

-271 IWERLPQS
+271 IWDQLPQT

-290 LLLLSKENNIATKIG
+290 LLSKENNIAVKIN
-305 RPKLEYQTKWGWV
+305 RPMLEYQNKWRWV
-318 ISSDAG
+318 ISNDVG
-324 RKASIPKVYPNFSPV
+324 RKAYIPKVYPQFSPV
-339 PGDTQALKEP
+339 PGDTEQLKEA
-349 VPVRWLNPVVTL
+349 VPVWWRNPLMTL
-361 LITALCLSAGFGLG
+361 VITVFCLTVGIHIGL
-375 LREEHRAALLPPEP
+375 EEERQAALLPPEP
-389 PPVESVVPDPKDSTP
+389 PSVESVVPDPEDSTP

-463 GRTQGENVR
+463 GKTQGENVR

-500 LPHEQTA
+500 LPHNQTA
-507 HTGVALSERGTLIII
+507 HTGAALSERGTLIII

-529 TDEELAR
+529 AEEELAR

-562 RPAINMGF
+562 RPAVNMGF

-593 FMPCGGKMTY
+593 FMPCGGKMNY
-603 YDDGISIMTKAHGLR
+603 YDGGISMMTKAHGLR
-618 VSAAIVPNEGTAMD
+618 VSAAIVPSEGTAMD

-637 YQDLKAAGRQ
+637 YQDLKTAGRQ

-714 METTCGIEVS
+714 MEATCGIEVS

>member
-1 MELEWEQGRQS
+1 MELEWEQGRQPAH
-12 SRTAAALAGAF
+12 TAAALAGAF

-33 LAANYLIGGIPALLC
+33 LAADHLIGGIPAVLC
-48 GAAIAFWAVKG
+48 GAAIGFWAVKG
-59 GVLFANRNSQAVVL
+59 GGLLAGKNNQFVTL
-73 LALFPTLLWGIF
+73 LALIPALLWGVL
-85 VNHLSFALAA
+85 VNHLSFALNT
-95 APGDPAGVWRAFL
+95 APADPAGVWEAFI
-108 SPLFIT
+108 SPLFISD
-114 GGTDYWFQFAGL
+114 GVNYWFQLAKL
-126 SAAALGSWTTMFR
+126 LAVVLGAWTPQFR
-139 EAKEAQEFLER
+139 EAKKEQEFLEQ
-150 ASRPCQAPQ
+150 ASRPCKPPQ
-159 EAPPADLELY
+159 ETPPADMEIY
-169 LPKHAWIRP
+169 LPKYAWIRP

-188 LWLTVLFLLVW
+188 LWLAVLFLLVW
-199 LPDLLDH
+199 LPDLLGH
-206 ELALFYALCGM
+206 ERIWFRTLCGM
-217 GFSFLVI
+217 GVSFLVI
-224 ASLPGPSGQILA
+224 ASLPGPSGHILA

-242 ARKDGQLWLIAMKR
+242 ARKDGQLWLIAMQR
-256 IQDTTL
+256 IHDTTL

-271 IWERLPQS
+271 IWDQLPQT

-290 LLLLSKENNIATKIG
+290 LLSKENNIAVKIN
-305 RPKLEYQTKWGWV
+305 RPMLEYQNKWRWV
-318 ISSDAG
+318 ISNDVG
-324 RKASIPKVYPNFSPV
+324 RKAYIPKVYPQFSPV
-339 PGDTQALKEP
+339 PGDTEQLKEA
-349 VPVRWLNPVVTL
+349 VPVWWRNPLMTL
-361 LITALCLSAGFGLG
+361 VITVFCLTVGIHIGL
-375 LREEHRAALLPPEP
+375 EEERQAALLPPEP
-389 PPVESVVPDPKDSTP
+389 PSVESVVPDPEDSTP

-463 GRTQGENVR
+463 GKTQGENVR

-500 LPHEQTA
+500 LPHNQTA
-507 HTGVALSERGTLIII
+507 HTGAALSERGTLIII

-529 TDEELAR
+529 AEEELAR

-562 RPAINMGF
+562 RPAVNMGF

-593 FMPCGGKMTY
+593 FMPCGGKMNY
-603 YDDGISIMTKAHGLR
+603 YDDGISMMTKAHGLR
-618 VSAAIVPNEGTAMD
+618 VSAAIVPSEGTAMD

-637 YQDLKAAGRQ
+637 YQDLKTAGRQ

-654 QDAYNEEGNN
+654 QDAYNAEGNN

-714 METTCGIEVS
+714 MEATCGIEVS

>member
-1 MELEWEQGRQS
+1 MELEWEQGRQPAH
-12 SRTAAALAGAF
+12 TAAALAGAF

-33 LAANYLIGGIPALLC
+33 LAADHLIGGIPAVLC
-48 GAAIAFWAVKG
+48 GAAIGFWAVKG
-59 GVLFANRNSQAVVL
+59 GGLLAGKNNQFVTL
-73 LALFPTLLWGIF
+73 LALIPALLWGVL
-85 VNHLSFALAA
+85 VNHLSFALNT
-95 APGDPAGVWRAFL
+95 APADPAGVWEAFI
-108 SPLFIT
+108 SPLFISD
-114 GGTDYWFQFAGL
+114 GVNYWFQLAKL
-126 SAAALGSWTTMFR
+126 LAVVLGAWTPQFR
-139 EAKEAQEFLER
+139 EAKKEQEFLEQ
-150 ASRPCQAPQ
+150 ASRPCKPPQ
-159 EAPPADLELY
+159 ETPPADMEIY
-169 LPKHAWIRP
+169 LPKYAWIRP

-188 LWLTVLFLLVW
+188 LWLAVLFLLVW
-199 LPDLLDH
+199 LPDLLGH
-206 ELALFYALCGM
+206 ERIWFRTLCGM
-217 GFSFLVI
+217 GVSFLVI
-224 ASLPGPSGQILA
+224 ASLPGPSGHILA

-242 ARKDGQLWLIAMKR
+242 ARKDGQLWLIAMQR
-256 IQDTTL
+256 IHDTTL
-262 HVRFPKLAQ
+262 HVRFPKLTQ
-271 IWERLPQS
+271 IWDQLPQT

-290 LLLLSKENNIATKIG
+290 LLSKENNIAVKIN
-305 RPKLEYQTKWGWV
+305 RPMLEYQNKWRWV
-318 ISSDAG
+318 ISNDVG
-324 RKASIPKVYPNFSPV
+324 RKAYIPKVYPQFSPV
-339 PGDTQALKEP
+339 PGDTEPLKEA
-349 VPVRWLNPVVTL
+349 VRVWWRNPLMTL
-361 LITALCLSAGFGLG
+361 VITVFCLTVGVNIGLK
-375 LREEHRAALLPPEP
+375 EECQAALLPPESP
-389 PPVESVVPDPKDSTP
+389 PAEDTVPGPEDSASVTES
-404 VTKAIAPEVIGDYY
+404 IAPEVMGDYY

-522 ECVHDDD
+522 ECVHNDDAE
-529 TDEELAR
+529 EELAR

-562 RPAINMGF
+562 RPAVNMGF

-593 FMPCGGKMTY
+593 FMPCGGKMNY
-603 YDDGISIMTKAHGLR
+603 YDDGISMMTKAHGLR
-618 VSAAIVPNEGTAMD
+618 VSAAIVPSEGTAMD
-632 VVEQA
+632 VVEQV

-654 QDAYNEEGNN
+654 QDAYNAVGNN

-686 EREGCYLFK
+686 EREGYYLFK

>member
-1 MELEWEQGRQS
+1 MELEWEQGRQPAH
-12 SRTAAALAGAF
+12 TAAALAGAF

-33 LAANYLIGGIPALLC
+33 LAADHLIGGIPAVLC
-48 GAAIAFWAVKG
+48 GAAIGFWAVKG
-59 GVLFANRNSQAVVL
+59 GGLLAGKNNQFVTL
-73 LALFPTLLWGIF
+73 LALIPALLWGVL
-85 VNHLSFALAA
+85 VNHLSFALNT
-95 APGDPAGVWRAFL
+95 APADPAGVWEAFI
-108 SPLFIT
+108 SPLFISD
-114 GGTDYWFQFAGL
+114 GVNYWFQLAKL
-126 SAAALGSWTTMFR
+126 LAVVLGAWTPQFR
-139 EAKEAQEFLER
+139 EAKKEQEFLEQ
-150 ASRPCQAPQ
+150 ASRPCKPPQ
-159 EAPPADLELY
+159 ETPPADMEIY
-169 LPKHAWIRP
+169 LPKYAWIRP

-188 LWLTVLFLLVW
+188 LWLAVLFLLVW
-199 LPDLLDH
+199 LPDLLGH
-206 ELALFYALCGM
+206 ERIWFRTLCGM
-217 GFSFLVI
+217 GVSFLVI
-224 ASLPGPSGQILA
+224 ASLPGPSGHILA

-242 ARKDGQLWLIAMKR
+242 ARKDGQLWLIAMQR
-256 IQDTTL
+256 IHDTTL

-271 IWERLPQS
+271 IWDQLPQT

-290 LLLLSKENNIATKIG
+290 LLSKENNIAVKIN
-305 RPKLEYQTKWGWV
+305 RPMLEYQNKWRWV
-318 ISSDAG
+318 ISNDVG
-324 RKASIPKVYPNFSPV
+324 RKAYIPKVYPQFSPV
-339 PGDTQALKEP
+339 PGDTEQLKEA
-349 VPVRWLNPVVTL
+349 VPVWWRNPLMTL
-361 LITALCLSAGFGLG
+361 VITVFCLTVGIHIGL
-375 LREEHRAALLPPEP
+375 EEERQAALLPPEP
-389 PPVESVVPDPKDSTP
+389 PSVESVVPDPEDSTP

-463 GRTQGENVR
+463 GKTQGENVR

-500 LPHEQTA
+500 LPHNQTA
-507 HTGVALSERGTLIII
+507 HTGAALSERGTLIII

-529 TDEELAR
+529 AEEELAR

-562 RPAINMGF
+562 RPAVNMGF

-593 FMPCGGKMTY
+593 FMPCGGKMNY
-603 YDDGISIMTKAHGLR
+603 YDGGISMMTKAHGLR
-618 VSAAIVPNEGTAMD
+618 VSAAIVPSEGTAMD

>member
-1 MELEWEQGRQS
+1 MELEWEQGRQPAH
-12 SRTAAALAGAF
+12 TAAALAGAF

-33 LAANYLIGGIPALLC
+33 LAADHLIGGIPALLC
-48 GAAIAFWAVKG
+48 GAAIGFWAVKG
-59 GVLFANRNSQAVVL
+59 GGLLAGKNNQFVTL
-73 LALFPTLLWGIF
+73 LALIPALLWGVL
-85 VNHLSFALAA
+85 VNHLSFALNT
-95 APGDPAGVWRAFL
+95 APADPAGVWEAFI
-108 SPLFIT
+108 SPLFISD
-114 GGTDYWFQFAGL
+114 GVNYWFQLAKL
-126 SAAALGSWTTMFR
+126 LAVVLGAWTPQFR
-139 EAKEAQEFLER
+139 EAKKEQEFLEQ
-150 ASRPCQAPQ
+150 ASRPCKPPQ
-159 EAPPADLELY
+159 ETPPADMEIY
-169 LPKHAWIRP
+169 LPKYAWIRP
-178 WLLQRRITQG
+178 WLLQRRITQE
-188 LWLTVLFLLVW
+188 LWLAVLFLLVW
-199 LPDLLDH
+199 LPDLLGH
-206 ELALFYALCGM
+206 ERIWFRTLCGM
-217 GFSFLVI
+217 GVSFLVI
-224 ASLPGPSGQILA
+224 ASLPGPSGHILA

-242 ARKDGQLWLIAMKR
+242 ARKDGQLWLIAMQR
-256 IQDTTL
+256 IHDTTL

-271 IWERLPQS
+271 IWDQLPQT

-290 LLLLSKENNIATKIG
+290 LLSKENNIAVKIN
-305 RPKLEYQTKWGWV
+305 RPMLEYQNKWRWV
-318 ISSDAG
+318 ISNDVG
-324 RKASIPKVYPNFSPV
+324 RKAYIPKVYPQFSPV
-339 PGDTQALKEP
+339 PGDTEQLKEA
-349 VPVRWLNPVVTL
+349 VPVWWRNPLMTL
-361 LITALCLSAGFGLG
+361 VITVFCLTVGIHIGL
-375 LREEHRAALLPPEP
+375 EEERQAALLPPEP

-500 LPHEQTA
+500 LPHNQTA
-507 HTGVALSERGTLIII
+507 HTGAALSERGTLIII

-529 TDEELAR
+529 AEEELAR

>member
-1 MELEWEQGRQS
+1 MELEWEQGQQPA
-12 SRTAAALAGAF
+12 RTAAALAGAF

-33 LAANYLIGGIPALLC
+33 LAAEHLIGGIPAMLC

-59 GVLFANRNSQAVVL
+59 GALFSGRNRPAVAL
-73 LALFPTLLWGIF
+73 LALLPTLLWGIL
-85 VNHLSFALAA
+85 VNHLSFAIAA
-95 APGDPAGVWRAFL
+95 VPGDPAGIQQAFL

-114 GGTDYWFQFAGL
+114 GGAGYWFQLAGL
-126 SAAALGSWTTMFR
+126 SAAALGSWTTLFR
-139 EAKEAQEFLER
+139 DAKKEQEFLER
-150 ASRPCQAPQ
+150 ASHPCQAPQ
-159 EAPPADLELY
+159 EAPRAALELY
-169 LPKHAWIRP
+169 LPKHTWIRP
-178 WLLQRRITQG
+178 WLLQRRIAQG
-188 LWLTVLFLLVW
+188 LWLAVLFLLVW
-199 LPDLLDH
+199 LPDLLGH
-206 ELALFYALCGM
+206 ERVLFRALCGM
-217 GFSFLVI
+217 GVSFLVI
-224 ASLPGPSGQILA
+224 ASLPGPSGQVLA

-242 ARKDGQLWLIAMKR
+242 ARKDGQLWLIAMQR
-256 IQDTTL
+256 IQDATL

-271 IWERLPQS
+271 IWDQLPQT

-290 LLLLSKENNIATKIG
+290 LLSKENNIAVKIN
-305 RPKLEYQTKWGWV
+305 RPRLEYQNQWRWV
-318 ISSDAG
+318 LSNDVG
-324 RKASIPKVYPNFSPV
+324 LKAPIPKVYPNFSPV

-375 LREEHRAALLPPEP
+375 LQEERRAALLPPEP
-389 PPVESVVPDPKDSTP
+389 PPVESVVPDPEDSTP
-404 VTKAIAPEVIGDYY
+404 ATKAIAPEVIGDYY

-451 YGVGEEAAQISL
+451 YGVGEEAARISL
-463 GRTQGENVR
+463 ERTQGENVR

-487 NGVTYRYNLRTVQ
+487 NGVTYRYDLRTVQ
-500 LPHEQTA
+500 LPHNQTA
-507 HTGVALSERGTLIII
+507 HTGAALSERGALIVI

-529 TDEELAR
+529 TEEELAR

-593 FMPCGGKMTY
+593 FMPCGGKMNY
-603 YDDGISIMTKAHGLR
+603 YDGGISMMTKAHGLR

-671 YDGGRTRVTVLVAIE
+671 YDGGRTRVTVLVALE
-686 EREGCYLFK
+686 EREGYYLFK

-714 METTCGIEVS
+714 MEATCGIEVS

>member
-23 LGAALGADCF
+23 LGGALGADCF
-33 LAANYLIGGIPALLC
+33 LAAAHLAGGIPASLC
-48 GAAIAFWAVKG
+48 GTAIAFWTVRG
-59 GVLFANRNSQAVVL
+59 GDLFAGRVNRRGTV
-73 LALFPTLLWGIF
+73 LALLPVILWGSLA
-85 VNHLSFALAA
+85 NHLSFALAA
-95 APGDPAGVWRAFL
+95 IPSDPAGVWNALLSMEMVGNRHWLRLIGVLGTAFCTWGLLYIQPTRGWELEKRAGGPCRNPPQPPPIGMEVFL
-108 SPLFIT
+108 PS
-114 GGTDYWFQFAGL
+114 Q
-126 SAAALGSWTTMFR
+126 
-139 EAKEAQEFLER
+139 
-150 ASRPCQAPQ
+150 
-159 EAPPADLELY
+159 
-169 LPKHAWIRP
+169 AWIRP
-178 WLLQRRITQG
+178 WLLQRSITQG
-188 LWLTVLFLLVW
+188 LWLATLFLCAWIPALLGHDRAWDFALMGVW
-199 LPDLLDH
+199 FSLLAI
-206 ELALFYALCGM
+206 L
-217 GFSFLVI
+217 
-224 ASLPGPSGQILA
+224 SLPGPSGRILS
-236 ARKVMY
+236 ARNVVY
-242 ARKDGQLWLIAMKR
+242 VRREGQLWWVPTNRVQYADLWVPLSRLLPMW
-256 IQDTTL
+256 D
-262 HVRFPKLAQ
+262 
-271 IWERLPQS
+271 RLPGERKKS
-279 QRTRF
+279 V
-284 KASIAS
+284 
-290 LLLLSKENNIATKIG
+290 LSTLAALISNGDSAIVAVKN
-305 RPKLEYQTKWGWV
+305 PKLERQTPWEWV
-318 ISSDAG
+318 ISNQAG
-324 RKASIPKVYPNFSPV
+324 VHNVIPKVYPNFSPV

-593 FMPCGGKMTY
+593 FMPCGGKMNY
-603 YDDGISIMTKAHGLR
+603 YDDGISMMTKAHGLR

>member
-1 MELEWEQGRQS
+1 MELEWEQGRQPAH
-12 SRTAAALAGAF
+12 TAAALAGAF

-33 LAANYLIGGIPALLC
+33 LAADHLIGGIPAVLC
-48 GAAIAFWAVKG
+48 GAAIGFWAVKG
-59 GVLFANRNSQAVVL
+59 GVLLAGKNNQLVTL
-73 LALFPTLLWGIF
+73 LALLPALLWGVL
-85 VNHLSFALAA
+85 VNHLSFALNT
-95 APGDPAGVWRAFL
+95 APADPAGVWQAFI
-108 SPLFIT
+108 SPLFISD
-114 GGTDYWFQFAGL
+114 GVSYWFQLAKL
-126 SAAALGSWTTMFR
+126 LAVVLGAWTPQFQ
-139 EAKEAQEFLER
+139 EAKKEQEFLER

-199 LPDLLDH
+199 LPDLLGH
-206 ELALFYALCGM
+206 EQVLFRALCGM
-217 GFSFLVI
+217 GVSFLVI
-224 ASLPGPSGQILA
+224 ASLPGPSGHILA

-242 ARKDGQLWLIAMKR
+242 ARKDGQLWLIAMQR
-256 IQDTTL
+256 IQDTVL

-271 IWERLPQS
+271 IWDQLPQT

-284 KASIAS
+284 KASVAS
-290 LLLLSKENNIATKIG
+290 LLSKENNIAVKIN
-305 RPKLEYQTKWGWV
+305 RPRLEYQNQWRWV
-318 ISSDAG
+318 LSNDVG
-324 RKASIPKVYPNFSPV
+324 RKAFIPKVYPKFSPV
-339 PGDTQALKEP
+339 PSDTEPLKEA
-349 VPVRWLNPVVTL
+349 VRVWWRNPLMTL
-361 LITALCLSAGFGLG
+361 VITVFCLTVGVNIGLK
-375 LREEHRAALLPPEP
+375 EECQAMLLPPES
-389 PPVESVVPDPKDSTP
+389 PPVEDTVPGPEDSAS
-404 VTKAIAPEVIGDYY
+404 VTKSIAPEVIGDYY

-593 FMPCGGKMTY
+593 FMPCGGKMNY
-603 YDDGISIMTKAHGLR
+603 YDDGISMMTKAHGLR

>member
-1 MELEWEQGRQS
+1 MELEWEQGRQPAH
-12 SRTAAALAGAF
+12 TAAALAGAF

-33 LAANYLIGGIPALLC
+33 LAADHLIGGIPAVLC
-48 GAAIAFWAVKG
+48 GAAIGFWAVKG
-59 GVLFANRNSQAVVL
+59 GGLLAGKNNQFVTL
-73 LALFPTLLWGIF
+73 LALIPALLWGVL
-85 VNHLSFALAA
+85 VNHLSFALNT
-95 APGDPAGVWRAFL
+95 APADPAGVWEAFI
-108 SPLFIT
+108 SPLFISD
-114 GGTDYWFQFAGL
+114 GVNYWFQLAKL
-126 SAAALGSWTTMFR
+126 LAVVLGAWTPQFR
-139 EAKEAQEFLER
+139 EAKKEQEFLEQ
-150 ASRPCQAPQ
+150 ASRPCKPPQ
-159 EAPPADLELY
+159 ETPPADMEIY
-169 LPKHAWIRP
+169 LPKYAWIRP

-188 LWLTVLFLLVW
+188 LWLAVLFLLVW
-199 LPDLLDH
+199 LPDLLGH
-206 ELALFYALCGM
+206 ERIWFRTLCGM
-217 GFSFLVI
+217 GVSFLVI
-224 ASLPGPSGQILA
+224 ASLPGPSGHILA

-242 ARKDGQLWLIAMKR
+242 ARKDGQLWLIAMQR
-256 IQDTTL
+256 IHDTTL

-271 IWERLPQS
+271 IWDQLPQT

-290 LLLLSKENNIATKIG
+290 LLSKENNIAVKIN
-305 RPKLEYQTKWGWV
+305 RPMLEYQNKWRWV
-318 ISSDAG
+318 ISNDVG
-324 RKASIPKVYPNFSPV
+324 RKAYIPKVYPQFSPV
-339 PGDTQALKEP
+339 PGDTEQLKEA
-349 VPVRWLNPVVTL
+349 VPVWWRNPLMTL
-361 LITALCLSAGFGLG
+361 VITVFCLTVGIHIGL
-375 LREEHRAALLPPEP
+375 EEERQAALLPPEP
-389 PPVESVVPDPKDSTP
+389 PSVESVVPDPEDSTP

>member
-1 MELEWEQGRQS
+1 MELEWEQGQQPA
-12 SRTAAALAGAF
+12 RTAAALAGAF

-33 LAANYLIGGIPALLC
+33 LAAAHLAGGIPASRC
-48 GAAIAFWAVKG
+48 GTAIAFWAVRG
-59 GVLFANRNSQAVVL
+59 GDLFAGRVSRRGTV
-73 LALFPTLLWGIF
+73 LALLPVILWGSLA
-85 VNHLSFALAA
+85 NHLSFALAA
-95 APGDPAGVWRAFL
+95 VPSDPAGVWNALLSMEMVGNRYWLRLIGVLGTAFCTWGLLYIQPARGWELEKRAGGPCRNPPQPPPIGMEVFL
-108 SPLFIT
+108 PS
-114 GGTDYWFQFAGL
+114 Q
-126 SAAALGSWTTMFR
+126 
-139 EAKEAQEFLER
+139 
-150 ASRPCQAPQ
+150 
-159 EAPPADLELY
+159 
-169 LPKHAWIRP
+169 AWIRP

-188 LWLTVLFLLVW
+188 LWLATLFLCAWIPALLGHDRAWDFALMGVW
-199 LPDLLDH
+199 FSLLAI
-206 ELALFYALCGM
+206 L
-217 GFSFLVI
+217 
-224 ASLPGPSGQILA
+224 SLPGPSGRILS
-236 ARKVMY
+236 ARNVVY
-242 ARKDGQLWLIAMKR
+242 VRREGQLWWVPTNRVQYADLWVPLSRLLPMW
-256 IQDTTL
+256 D
-262 HVRFPKLAQ
+262 
-271 IWERLPQS
+271 RLPGERKKS
-279 QRTRF
+279 VLSTL
-284 KASIAS
+284 AALISNGDSAIAAV
-290 LLLLSKENNIATKIG
+290 KN
-305 RPKLEYQTKWGWV
+305 PKLERQTPWEWV
-318 ISSDAG
+318 ISNQAG
-324 RKASIPKVYPNFSPV
+324 VHNVIPKVYPNFSPV

-389 PPVESVVPDPKDSTP
+389 PPVESVVPDPEDSTP

-463 GRTQGENVR
+463 ERTQGENVR

-487 NGVTYRYNLRTVQ
+487 NGVTYRYDLRTVQ
-500 LPHEQTA
+500 LPHNQTA
-507 HTGVALSERGTLIII
+507 HTGAALSERGTLIII

-593 FMPCGGKMTY
+593 FMPCGGKVNY
-603 YDDGISIMTKAHGLR
+603 YDDGISMMTKARGLR
-618 VSAAIVPNEGTAMD
+618 VSAAIVPSEGTAMD

-637 YQDLKAAGRQ
+637 YEDLKAAGRQ

-671 YDGGRTRVTVLVAIE
+671 YDGGRTRVTVLVAIQ
-686 EREGCYLFK
+686 EREGYYLFK
-695 EMTCLPEEVDSEYQ
+695 EMTCLPEEADSEYQ

>member
-1 MELEWEQGRQS
+1 MELEWEQGRQPAH
-12 SRTAAALAGAF
+12 TAAALAGAF

-33 LAANYLIGGIPALLC
+33 LAADHLIGGIPAVLC
-48 GAAIAFWAVKG
+48 GAAIGFWAVKG
-59 GVLFANRNSQAVVL
+59 GGLLAGKNNQFVTL
-73 LALFPTLLWGIF
+73 LALIPALLWGVL
-85 VNHLSFALAA
+85 VNHLSFALNT
-95 APGDPAGVWRAFL
+95 APADPAGVWEAFI
-108 SPLFIT
+108 SPLFISD
-114 GGTDYWFQFAGL
+114 GVNYWFQLAKL
-126 SAAALGSWTTMFR
+126 LAVVLGAWTPQFR
-139 EAKEAQEFLER
+139 EAKKEQEFLEQ
-150 ASRPCQAPQ
+150 ASRPCKPPQ
-159 EAPPADLELY
+159 ETPPADMEIY
-169 LPKHAWIRP
+169 LPKYAWIRP

-188 LWLTVLFLLVW
+188 LWLAVLFLLVW
-199 LPDLLDH
+199 LPDLLGH
-206 ELALFYALCGM
+206 ERIWFRTLCGM
-217 GFSFLVI
+217 GVSFLVI
-224 ASLPGPSGQILA
+224 ASLPGPSGHILA

-242 ARKDGQLWLIAMKR
+242 ARKDGQLWLIAMQR
-256 IQDTTL
+256 IHDTTL

-271 IWERLPQS
+271 IWDQLPQT

-290 LLLLSKENNIATKIG
+290 LLSKENNIAVKIN
-305 RPKLEYQTKWGWV
+305 RPMLEYQNKWRWV
-318 ISSDAG
+318 ISNDVG
-324 RKASIPKVYPNFSPV
+324 RKAYIPKVYPQFSPV
-339 PGDTQALKEP
+339 PGDTEQLKEA
-349 VPVRWLNPVVTL
+349 VPVWWRNPLMTL
-361 LITALCLSAGFGLG
+361 VITVFCLTVGIHIGL
-375 LREEHRAALLPPEP
+375 EEERQAALLPPEP
-389 PPVESVVPDPKDSTP
+389 PSVESVVPDPEDSTP

-500 LPHEQTA
+500 LPHNQTA
-507 HTGVALSERGTLIII
+507 HTGAALSERGTLIII

-529 TDEELAR
+529 AEEELAR

-562 RPAINMGF
+562 RPAVNMGF

-593 FMPCGGKMTY
+593 FMPCGGKMNY
-603 YDDGISIMTKAHGLR
+603 YDGGISMMTKAHGLR
-618 VSAAIVPNEGTAMD
+618 VSAAIVPSEGTAMD

-637 YQDLKAAGRQ
+637 YQDLKTAGRQ

-714 METTCGIEVS
+714 MEATCGIEVS

>member
-1 MELEWEQGRQS
+1 MELEWEQGRQPAH
-12 SRTAAALAGAF
+12 TAAALAGAF

-33 LAANYLIGGIPALLC
+33 LAADHLIGGIPAVLC
-48 GAAIAFWAVKG
+48 GAAIGFWAVKG
-59 GVLFANRNSQAVVL
+59 GVLLAGKNNQLVTL
-73 LALFPTLLWGIF
+73 LALLPALLWGVL
-85 VNHLSFALAA
+85 VNHLSFALNT
-95 APGDPAGVWRAFL
+95 APADPAGVWQAFI
-108 SPLFIT
+108 SPLFISD
-114 GGTDYWFQFAGL
+114 GVSYWFQLAKL
-126 SAAALGSWTTMFR
+126 LAVVLGAWTPQFQ
-139 EAKEAQEFLER
+139 EAKKEQEFLER

-199 LPDLLDH
+199 LPDLLGH
-206 ELALFYALCGM
+206 EQVLFRALCGM
-217 GFSFLVI
+217 GVSFLVI
-224 ASLPGPSGQILA
+224 ASLPGPSGHILA

-242 ARKDGQLWLIAMKR
+242 ARKDGQLWLIAMQR
-256 IQDTTL
+256 IQDTVL

-271 IWERLPQS
+271 IWDQLPQT

-284 KASIAS
+284 KASVAS
-290 LLLLSKENNIATKIG
+290 LLSKENNIAVKIN
-305 RPKLEYQTKWGWV
+305 RPRLEYQNQWRWV
-318 ISSDAG
+318 LSNDVG
-324 RKASIPKVYPNFSPV
+324 RKAFIPKVYPKFSPV
-339 PGDTQALKEP
+339 PSDTEPLKEA
-349 VPVRWLNPVVTL
+349 VRVWWRNPLMTL
-361 LITALCLSAGFGLG
+361 VITVFCLTVGVNIGLK
-375 LREEHRAALLPPEP
+375 EECQAMLLPPES
-389 PPVESVVPDPKDSTP
+389 PPVEDTVPGPEDSAS
-404 VTKAIAPEVIGDYY
+404 VTKSIAPEVIGDYY

-593 FMPCGGKMTY
+593 FMPCGGKMNY
-603 YDDGISIMTKAHGLR
+603 YDDGISMMTQAHGLR

-637 YQDLKAAGRQ
+637 YQNLKAAGRQ

>member
-1 MELEWEQGRQS
+1 MELEWEQGRQPAH
-12 SRTAAALAGAF
+12 TAAALAGAF

-33 LAANYLIGGIPALLC
+33 LAADHLIGGIPAVLC
-48 GAAIAFWAVKG
+48 GAAIGFWAVKG
-59 GVLFANRNSQAVVL
+59 GGLLAGKNNQFVTL
-73 LALFPTLLWGIF
+73 LALIPALLWGVL
-85 VNHLSFALAA
+85 VNHLSFALNT
-95 APGDPAGVWRAFL
+95 APADPAGVWEAFI
-108 SPLFIT
+108 SPLFISD
-114 GGTDYWFQFAGL
+114 GVNYWFQLAKL
-126 SAAALGSWTTMFR
+126 LAVVLGAWTPQFR
-139 EAKEAQEFLER
+139 EAKKEQEFLEQ
-150 ASRPCQAPQ
+150 ASRPCKPPQ
-159 EAPPADLELY
+159 ETPPADMEIY
-169 LPKHAWIRP
+169 LPKYAWIRP

-188 LWLTVLFLLVW
+188 LWLAVLFLLVW
-199 LPDLLDH
+199 LPDLLGH
-206 ELALFYALCGM
+206 ERIWFRTLCGM
-217 GFSFLVI
+217 GVSFLVI
-224 ASLPGPSGQILA
+224 ASLPGPSGHILA

-242 ARKDGQLWLIAMKR
+242 ARKDGQLWLIAMQR
-256 IQDTTL
+256 IHDTTL
-262 HVRFPKLAQ
+262 HVRFPKLTQ
-271 IWERLPQS
+271 IWDQLPQT

-290 LLLLSKENNIATKIG
+290 LLSKENNIAVKIN
-305 RPKLEYQTKWGWV
+305 RPMLEYQNKWRWV
-318 ISSDAG
+318 ISNDVG
-324 RKASIPKVYPNFSPV
+324 RKAYIPKVYPQFSPV
-339 PGDTQALKEP
+339 PGDTEPLKEA
-349 VPVRWLNPVVTL
+349 VRVWWRNPLMTL
-361 LITALCLSAGFGLG
+361 VITVFCLTVGVNIGLK
-375 LREEHRAALLPPEP
+375 EECQAALLPPESP
-389 PPVESVVPDPKDSTP
+389 PAEDTVPGPEDSASVTES
-404 VTKAIAPEVIGDYY
+404 IAPEVMGDYY

-522 ECVHDDD
+522 ECVHNDDAE
-529 TDEELAR
+529 EELAR

-562 RPAINMGF
+562 RPAVNMGF

-603 YDDGISIMTKAHGLR
+603 YDDGISMMTKAHGLR
-618 VSAAIVPNEGTAMD
+618 VSAAIVPSEGTAMD
-632 VVEQA
+632 VVEQV

-654 QDAYNEEGNN
+654 QDAYNAVGNN

-686 EREGCYLFK
+686 EREGYYLFK

>member
-1 MELEWEQGRQS
+1 MELEWEQGRQPAH
-12 SRTAAALAGAF
+12 TAAALAGAF

-33 LAANYLIGGIPALLC
+33 LAADHLIGGIPAVLC
-48 GAAIAFWAVKG
+48 GAAIGFWAVKG
-59 GVLFANRNSQAVVL
+59 GGLLAGKNNQFVTL
-73 LALFPTLLWGIF
+73 LALIPALLWGVL
-85 VNHLSFALAA
+85 VNHLSFALNT
-95 APGDPAGVWRAFL
+95 APADPAGVWEAFI
-108 SPLFIT
+108 SPLFISD
-114 GGTDYWFQFAGL
+114 GVNYWFQLAKL
-126 SAAALGSWTTMFR
+126 LAVVLGAWTPQFR
-139 EAKEAQEFLER
+139 EAKKEQEFLEQ
-150 ASRPCQAPQ
+150 ASRPCKPPQ
-159 EAPPADLELY
+159 ETPPADMEIY
-169 LPKHAWIRP
+169 LPKYAWIRP

-188 LWLTVLFLLVW
+188 LWLAVLFLLVW
-199 LPDLLDH
+199 LPDLLGH
-206 ELALFYALCGM
+206 ERIWFRTLCGM
-217 GFSFLVI
+217 GVSFLVI
-224 ASLPGPSGQILA
+224 ASLPGPSGHILA

-242 ARKDGQLWLIAMKR
+242 ARKDGQLWLIAMQR
-256 IQDTTL
+256 IHDTTL

-271 IWERLPQS
+271 IWDQLPQT

-290 LLLLSKENNIATKIG
+290 LLSKENNIAVKIN
-305 RPKLEYQTKWGWV
+305 RPMLEYQNKWRWV
-318 ISSDAG
+318 ISNDVG
-324 RKASIPKVYPNFSPV
+324 RKAYIPKVYPQFSPV
-339 PGDTQALKEP
+339 PGDTEQLKEA
-349 VPVRWLNPVVTL
+349 VPVWWRNPLMTL
-361 LITALCLSAGFGLG
+361 VITVFCLTVGIHIGL
-375 LREEHRAALLPPEP
+375 EEERQAALLPPEP
-389 PPVESVVPDPKDSTP
+389 PSVESVVPDPEDSTP

-463 GRTQGENVR
+463 GKTQGENVR

-500 LPHEQTA
+500 LPHNQTA
-507 HTGVALSERGTLIII
+507 HTGAALSERGTLIII

-529 TDEELAR
+529 AEEELAR

-562 RPAINMGF
+562 RPAVNMGF

-593 FMPCGGKMTY
+593 FMPCGGKMNY
-603 YDDGISIMTKAHGLR
+603 YDGGISMMTKAHGLR
-618 VSAAIVPNEGTAMD
+618 VSAAIVPSEGTAMD

-637 YQDLKAAGRQ
+637 YQDLKTAGRQ

>member
-1 MELEWEQGRQS
+1 ML
-12 SRTAAALAGAF
+12 ALLPVILWGS
-23 LGAALGADCF
+23 L
-33 LAANYLIGGIPALLC
+33 ANY
-48 GAAIAFWAVKG
+48 
-59 GVLFANRNSQAVVL
+59 
-73 LALFPTLLWGIF
+73 
-85 VNHLSFALAA
+85 LSFALAA
-95 APGDPAGVWRAFL
+95 VPSDPAGVWNALLSMEMVGNRYWLRLIGVLGTAFCTWGLLYIQPTRGWELEKRAGGPCRNPPQLPPIGMEVFL
-108 SPLFIT
+108 PS
-114 GGTDYWFQFAGL
+114 Q
-126 SAAALGSWTTMFR
+126 
-139 EAKEAQEFLER
+139 
-150 ASRPCQAPQ
+150 
-159 EAPPADLELY
+159 
-169 LPKHAWIRP
+169 AWIRP

-188 LWLTVLFLLVW
+188 LWLATLFLCAWIPALLGYDRAWDFALMGVW
-199 LPDLLDH
+199 FSLLAI
-206 ELALFYALCGM
+206 L
-217 GFSFLVI
+217 
-224 ASLPGPSGQILA
+224 SLPGPSGRILS
-236 ARKVMY
+236 ARNVVY
-242 ARKDGQLWLIAMKR
+242 VRREGQLWWVPTNRVQYADLWVPLSRLLPMW
-256 IQDTTL
+256 D
-262 HVRFPKLAQ
+262 
-271 IWERLPQS
+271 RLPGERKKS
-279 QRTRF
+279 V
-284 KASIAS
+284 
-290 LLLLSKENNIATKIG
+290 LSTLAALISNGDSAIVAVKN
-305 RPKLEYQTKWGWV
+305 PKLERQTPWEWR
-318 ISSDAG
+318 ISNQ
-324 RKASIPKVYPNFSPV
+324 ASVHNVIPKVYPNFSPV

-375 LREEHRAALLPPEP
+375 LQEEHRAALLPPEP

-529 TDEELAR
+529 ADEELAR

-603 YDDGISIMTKAHGLR
+603 YDDGISMMTQAHGLR

>member
-33 LAANYLIGGIPALLC
+33 LAAAHLAGGISASLC
-48 GAAIAFWAVKG
+48 GTAIAFWAVRG
-59 GVLFANRNSQAVVL
+59 GDLFAGRVSRRGTV
-73 LALFPTLLWGIF
+73 LALLPVILWGSLA
-85 VNHLSFALAA
+85 NYLSFALAA
-95 APGDPAGVWRAFL
+95 VPSDPAGIWNALLSMEMVGERYWLRLIGVLGTAFCTWGLLYIQPARGWELEKRANGPCRNPPQPPPIGMEVFL
-108 SPLFIT
+108 PS
-114 GGTDYWFQFAGL
+114 Q
-126 SAAALGSWTTMFR
+126 
-139 EAKEAQEFLER
+139 
-150 ASRPCQAPQ
+150 
-159 EAPPADLELY
+159 
-169 LPKHAWIRP
+169 AWIRP

-188 LWLTVLFLLVW
+188 LWLATLFLCAWIPALLGHDRAWDFALMGVW
-199 LPDLLDH
+199 FSLLAI
-206 ELALFYALCGM
+206 L
-217 GFSFLVI
+217 
-224 ASLPGPSGQILA
+224 SLPGPSGRILS
-236 ARKVMY
+236 ARNVVY
-242 ARKDGQLWLIAMKR
+242 VRREGQLWWIPTNRVQYADLWVPLSRLLPMW
-256 IQDTTL
+256 D
-262 HVRFPKLAQ
+262 
-271 IWERLPQS
+271 RLPGERKKS
-279 QRTRF
+279 V
-284 KASIAS
+284 
-290 LLLLSKENNIATKIG
+290 LSTLAALISNGDSAIVAVKN
-305 RPKLEYQTKWGWV
+305 PKLERQTPWEWV
-318 ISSDAG
+318 ISNQAG
-324 RKASIPKVYPNFSPV
+324 VHNVIPKVYPNFSPV

-389 PPVESVVPDPKDSTP
+389 PPVESIVPDPEDSTP

-418 LNGLILRTDDAF
+418 LNGLILRTDNAF

-437 EDQENGLTYQISLQ
+437 EDQKNGLTYQSSLQ
-451 YGVGEEAAQISL
+451 YGVGEEADIFSL
-463 GRTQGENVR
+463 ERTQGENVR

-487 NGVTYRYNLRTVQ
+487 NGVTYRYNLRTVR
-500 LPHEQTA
+500 LPREQTS
-507 HTGVALSERGTLIII
+507 HTGAALSERGTLIII

-529 TDEELAR
+529 TEEELAR

-556 NYQEQL
+556 NHQEQL

-593 FMPCGGKMTY
+593 FMPCGGKLNY
-603 YDDGISIMTKAHGLR
+603 YDDGISMMTQAHGLR
-618 VSAAIVPNEGTAMD
+618 VSAAIVPSEGTAMD
-632 VVEQA
+632 VVEQV

-654 QDAYNEEGNN
+654 QDAYNAEGND

-695 EMTCLPEEVDSEYQ
+695 EMTCLPEEIDSEYQ

-714 METTCGIEVS
+714 MEATCGIEVS

>member
-23 LGAALGADCF
+23 LGGALGADCF
-33 LAANYLIGGIPALLC
+33 LAAAHLAGGIPASLC
-48 GAAIAFWAVKG
+48 GTAIAFWAVRG
-59 GVLFANRNSQAVVL
+59 GDLFAGRVSRRGTV
-73 LALFPTLLWGIF
+73 LALLPVILWGSLA
-85 VNHLSFALAA
+85 NHLSFALAA
-95 APGDPAGVWRAFL
+95 VPSDPAGVWNALLSMEMVGNRYWLHLIGVLGTAFCTWGLLYIQPTRGWELEKRAGGPCRNPPQLPPIGMEVFL
-108 SPLFIT
+108 PS
-114 GGTDYWFQFAGL
+114 Q
-126 SAAALGSWTTMFR
+126 
-139 EAKEAQEFLER
+139 
-150 ASRPCQAPQ
+150 
-159 EAPPADLELY
+159 
-169 LPKHAWIRP
+169 AWIRP

-188 LWLTVLFLLVW
+188 LWLATLFLCAWIPALLGHDRAWDFALMGVW
-199 LPDLLDH
+199 FSLLAI
-206 ELALFYALCGM
+206 L
-217 GFSFLVI
+217 
-224 ASLPGPSGQILA
+224 SLPGPSGRILS
-236 ARKVMY
+236 ARNVVY
-242 ARKDGQLWLIAMKR
+242 VRREGQLWWVPTNRVQYADLWVPLSRLLPMW
-256 IQDTTL
+256 D
-262 HVRFPKLAQ
+262 
-271 IWERLPQS
+271 RLPGERKKS
-279 QRTRF
+279 V
-284 KASIAS
+284 
-290 LLLLSKENNIATKIG
+290 LSTLAALISNGDSAIVAVKN
-305 RPKLEYQTKWGWV
+305 PKLERQTPWEWV
-318 ISSDAG
+318 ISNQAG
-324 RKASIPKVYPNFSPV
+324 VHNVIPKVYPNFSPV

-529 TDEELAR
+529 ADEELAR

-603 YDDGISIMTKAHGLR
+603 YDDGISMMTKAHGLR